1 MQDNQHPNAGDAP
14 EDGGAERSRRTAA
27 EIVADL
33 ERERDEKIE
42 KIRKD
47 YNVKIAKAKR
57 NATPIGERRR
67 AALDFLDR
75 LRDAYRAAHGDIL
88 LEESVVDGE
97 ISNMLVASLD
107 RSVGGTPAFESAM
120 QILNGKGDDEGGAG
134 DGAPA
139 GDAPAA
145 AAGAPNADQ
154 PGAAAAG
161 QPAVDA
167 QVPADPVTQ
176 PTGASEDPLAAG
188 DDALAST
195 KPDAAAG
202 DVTAANDADAA
213 GNAGGEEQGGGIA
226 LVA

>member
-14 EDGGAERSRRTAA
+14 EDGSAERSRRTAA

-120 QILNGKGDDEGGAG
+120 QILNGKGDDEGAAA

-145 AAGAPNADQ
+145 AAGASDADQ
-154 PGAAAAG
+154 PAAAG
-161 QPAVDA
+161 QSAVDA
-167 QVPADPVTQ
+167 QPAPDPATQ

-195 KPDAAAG
+195 KPDAPAG
-202 DVTAANDADAA
+202 DVDAANDADAA
-213 GNAGGEEQGGGIA
+213 GKAGGEEQGGGIA